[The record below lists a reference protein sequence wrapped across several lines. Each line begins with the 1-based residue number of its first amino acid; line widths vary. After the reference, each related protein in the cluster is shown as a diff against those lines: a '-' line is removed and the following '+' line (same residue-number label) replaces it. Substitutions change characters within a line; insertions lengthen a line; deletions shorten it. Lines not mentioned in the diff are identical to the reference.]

1 MQKKRKLWDKKELKE
16 VEKYFKSTITEMTL
30 YQRIHK
36 LNPDR
41 TFEAIMRQVRKFRE
55 KGYEKNKYKALEK
68 LRVGYLDIETTNLN
82 ASFGHML
89 SWFIKKAGKNE
100 YDSAVITK
108 KEIFNYEFD
117 KRITKELLEAFDNI
131 VIVAHSFSG
140 MFVLSDPR
148 IESQIKGLVL
158 LNTSPNA
165 KWMQSI
171 LQQAKQYQLPDLSS
185 IQARYQDH
193 PSNTLFKAL
202 TMACAPY
209 FFSESDLEFGK
220 AMLETLPYSHA
231 SYDWVGQYFHPNYE
245 AKWIPKDTP
254 TLIVGSELD
263 HITPLSLFK
272 NDKRWQKK
280 NIVIECIEDAGHI
293 PWMTSVDKIKVL
305 FDRFIT
311 KM

>member
-1 MQKKRKLWDKKELKE
+1 MS
-16 VEKYFKSTITEMTL
+16 VL
-30 YQRIHK
+30 YTK
-36 LNPDR
+36 
-41 TFEAIMRQVRKFRE
+41 
-55 KGYEKNKYKALEK
+55 KGYRAKLQSVNAGKALHWLFLPGGPGLGSE
-68 LRVGYLDIETTNLN
+68 LFSDLGLQLSLPGN
-82 ASFGHML
+82 AWLIDYPNDGSNQIFKENDFN
-89 SWFIKKAGKNE
+89 SWRDGLI
-100 YDSAVITK
+100 
-108 KEIFNYEFD
+108 
-117 KRITKELLEAFDNI
+117 ELLEAFDNI

-293 PWMTSVDKIKVL
+293 SWMTSVDKIKVL
-305 FDRFIT
+305 FDQFIT